1 MSHKMLQVPAAAM
14 LLLLML
20 PQLQYAASASVGSGS
35 GGGGGGETTAATSS
49 ISERQIDSSLK
60 NAKLIESK
68 TLPDLA
74 SLQHNQE
81 DDKWQHIYRFI
92 DDGFPVLG
100 LYGYKTKPGKRNKNR
115 LYTGIVVYN
124 SL

>member
-1 MSHKMLQVPAAAM
+1 MLQVPAAAM
-14 LLLLML
+14 LLLLLML

-35 GGGGGGETTAATSS
+35 GSGGGGETTAATSS

-68 TLPDLA
+68 TLPDLV

-100 LYGYKTKPGKRNKNR
+100 LYGYKSIPGKRNKNR
-115 LYTGIVVYN
+115 LYAGTYIYN

>member
-1 MSHKMLQVPAAAM
+1 MLQVPAAAM
-14 LLLLML
+14 VLLLLML
-20 PQLQYAASASVGSGS
+20 PQLQYAASASVGSGSGS

-68 TLPDLA
+68 TLPDLV

-100 LYGYKTKPGKRNKNR
+100 LYGYKSKPGKRNNNK
-115 LYTGIVVYN
+115 LYTGTYIYN

>member
-20 PQLQYAASASVGSGS
+20 PQLQYAASASVGTGS

>member
-1 MSHKMLQVPAAAM
+1 MLQVPAAA
-14 LLLLML
+14 LLLLL
-20 PQLQYAASASVGSGS
+20 LHFAASASVGSG
-35 GGGGGGETTAATSS
+35 GGGGGGVGETTAATSS

-68 TLPDLA
+68 TLPDLV

-100 LYGYKTKPGKRNKNR
+100 LYGYKSKPGKWR
-115 LYTGIVVYN
+115 
-124 SL
+124 

>member
-1 MSHKMLQVPAAAM
+1 MLQVPAAAM

-20 PQLQYAASASVGSGS
+20 PQLQYAASASVGTGS
-35 GGGGGGETTAATSS
+35 GGSGGGETTAATSS

-115 LYTGIVVYN
+115 LYTGIGVYN

>member
-1 MSHKMLQVPAAAM
+1 MLQVPAAAM

-20 PQLQYAASASVGSGS
+20 PQLQYAASASVGTGS
-35 GGGGGGETTAATSS
+35 GGSGGGETTAATSS

-92 DDGFPVLG
+92 DDGFPVLE

>member
-1 MSHKMLQVPAAAM
+1 MLQVPAAA
-14 LLLLML
+14 LLLLL
-20 PQLQYAASASVGSGS
+20 LQFAASASVGSG
-35 GGGGGGETTAATSS
+35 GGEATAATSSS

-68 TLPDLA
+68 TLPDLV

-100 LYGYKTKPGKRNKNR
+100 LYGYKSKPGK
-115 LYTGIVVYN
+115 
-124 SL
+124 